1 MSITRNLISDLTV
14 NVDPDELEVTSF
26 KWECGDIEV
35 EFDGFE
41 DMTPSQISHYGET
54 IDDDEYTVVRCDELD
69 ELEETA
75 NKDEGFTL
83 EEMERAL
90 SLVMVNIIVLTKGNE
105 PQIINSSTELALR
118 IGSVMK
124 HIRSES

>member
-69 ELEETA
+69 ELEETV
-75 NKDEGFTL
+75 NKGEGFTHEQL
-83 EEMERAL
+83 ERAL
-90 SLVMVNIIVLTKGNE
+90 SLVMISVIVLTKGTE
-105 PQIINSSTELALR
+105 SRIISSSTELALI
-118 IGSVMK
+118 IGSAMK
-124 HIRSES
+124 RLRSES